1 VKAPVARGFT
11 LIELLVVM
19 VIVGLMAA
27 VMTIAVG
34 TLGKDSEVD
43 SEIGRL
49 ADVMAVTHEQAEL
62 EGRDYGLFID
72 TSGYAVMV
80 LDGLLGWQVVEADR
94 WLQRHAFPD
103 GLLAELEVEA
113 RRVLLRPAPERDNG
127 LTAVM
132 PQVVVFASGDV
143 TPYRLVLRR
152 GATDAGRMLVGSVDG
167 TMELLDVER

>member
-11 LIELLVVM
+11 LIELLVVL

-27 VMTIAVG
+27 VMTVAVG
-34 TLGKDSEVD
+34 ALGKDSEVD
-43 SEIGRL
+43 SEIDRL
-49 ADVMAVTHEQAEL
+49 ADVMAVTLEQAEL

-72 TSGYAVMV
+72 TSGYGVMV
-80 LDGLLGWQVVEADR
+80 LDGLQGWQVVEDDR

-113 RRVLLRPAPERDNG
+113 RRVLLRPSPDSEQV
-127 LTAVM
+127 VM
-132 PQVVVFASGDV
+132 PQVLVFASGDV

-152 GATDAGRMLVGSVDG
+152 GATDAGRMLLGAVDG
-167 TMELLDVER
+167 TMEVADVER